1 MMAFSFIMIAGI
13 ETCTCVA
20 VFQKFISRGGK
31 ADIFVC
37 LTFHNL
43 KYIYLLTYIIMILL
57 FTCSAVSCGL
67 SSYGKMN

>member
-13 ETCTCVA
+13 ETYAYVA
-20 VFQKFISRGGK
+20 VFQKFISRERN

-43 KYIYLLTYIIMILL
+43 KYMCL
-57 FTCSAVSCGL
+57 
-67 SSYGKMN
+67 